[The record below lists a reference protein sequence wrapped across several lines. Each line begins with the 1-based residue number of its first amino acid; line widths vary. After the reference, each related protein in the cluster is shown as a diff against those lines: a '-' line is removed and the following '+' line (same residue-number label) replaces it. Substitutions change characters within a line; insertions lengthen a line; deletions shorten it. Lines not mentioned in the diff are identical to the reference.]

1 MSASIDPENGDII
14 ENPDPEAD
22 SEILDF
28 TNATEDEFH
37 LNNNAEDEFQLNITA
52 AESSPENVN
61 GHLDSAEPECE
72 INLHEDIDK
81 KDKIDLEHENRND
94 VESKEKTPDDANG
107 DNALA
112 LDICQTES
120 VSGLKLEDRK
130 NDEEELVEAEAD
142 ICDSFEAPEAEL
154 GHVPEAELCQET
166 ASADTEA
173 ESCQVLSESCQ
184 VEDIKCILEEEV
196 VETVEQRESNLTEEV
211 SNDAE
216 RCSPIGSPHL
226 LKLTKSESVESY
238 EPECDQE
245 SVSLN
250 QDLLTGNRT
259 SDSTISVSAD
269 TTESSVR
276 TSNIEEGSEN
286 SINCDNTESTTNID
300 TCNNAETP
308 EHNCSNDV
316 ESSENTNT
324 CSNNLENPK
333 NKNEDVYD
341 SSLEKTCVQD
351 ERDIKSSQNNDNEV
365 TNMQTSCEDCGNSV
379 VKGDHGNKDIITN
392 GNDHLT
398 CESENLNP
406 SDGCEE
412 NNVKESSHRKEVL
425 NAGRDFHTDDSG
437 TPISDDDLL
446 SELDSELGMEVI
458 CDITNK
464 SIVDQSDQ
472 VSVTT
477 MVSDE
482 QIKLTQNEEEKSNDS
497 SEDVLISQNDMSEET
512 WKVIQDLQH
521 KLSVSRQQLQRQEK
535 HLHRLVSKVITNVL
549 EKNDNAYK
557 FRVQ

>member
-1 MSASIDPENGDII
+1 MSASIDPENGDIV

-28 TNATEDEFH
+28 TNATEDELH

-61 GHLDSAEPECE
+61 GHLDSTGPECE

-81 KDKIDLEHENRND
+81 KNEIDIDHESINC
-94 VESKEKTPDDANG
+94 VELKEKTPDDVDA
-107 DNALA
+107 DT
-112 LDICQTES
+112 CQTES
-120 VSGLKLEDRK
+120 SVSGIKLIERK
-130 NDEEELVEAEAD
+130 NDEEELVEVEAD

-154 GHVPEAELCQET
+154 VHDVPEAELCQET
-166 ASADTEA
+166 ASADTEAPEAELCQETTPADTEA

-184 VEDIKCILEEEV
+184 VEDKCILEEEV

-245 SVSLN
+245 CVSLN
-250 QDLLTGNRT
+250 QESLTCNRI
-259 SDSTISVSAD
+259 SDSAISVSAD
-269 TTESSVR
+269 IIESSVR

-286 SINCDNTESTTNID
+286 SINCDNTESTKNID

-308 EHNCSNDV
+308 ENNYSNDI

-324 CSNNLENPK
+324 CSNNIENLK
-333 NKNEDVYD
+333 NNNDKVLD
-341 SSLEKTCVQD
+341 SSLVKTCVQD
-351 ERDIKSSQNNDNEV
+351 ERVIKSSQNNDNEV
-365 TNMQTSCEDCGNSV
+365 TNMRTSCEDCGNSV

-392 GNDHLT
+392 GNDNLT

-406 SDGCEE
+406 SGGCEE

-425 NAGRDFHTDDSG
+425 NAGRDFHNDDTG

-458 CDITNK
+458 CDSTNK
-464 SIVDQSDQ
+464 SIVVQSDQ
-472 VSVTT
+472 ISVTT
-477 MVSDE
+477 MVHDN
-482 QIKLTQNEEEKSNDS
+482 QCKLTQNEEASNDS
-497 SEDVLISQNDMSEET
+497 SEDVLISQDDMSEET

-521 KLSVSRQQLQRQEK
+521 KLSVSRQQLQRQEN
-535 HLHRLVSKVITNVL
+535 HLHRLV
-549 EKNDNAYK
+549 
-557 FRVQ
+557 FM